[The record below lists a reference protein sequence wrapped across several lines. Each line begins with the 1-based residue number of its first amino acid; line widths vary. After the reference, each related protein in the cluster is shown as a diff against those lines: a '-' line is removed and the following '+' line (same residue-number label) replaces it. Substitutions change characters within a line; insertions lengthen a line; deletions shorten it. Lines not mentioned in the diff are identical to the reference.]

1 MNTHGSRVRST
12 IAWLG
17 VFTGFVL
24 AMFAEAMLWPSL
36 RAGAAEPEAAAAP
49 PSLAVRE
56 AELLGQYR
64 ELERSFLRLADLLD
78 ASDPRRAAVLR
89 SACERARGEQVADR
103 IEAIVAE
110 LEAGRLLK
118 AGASQEDSLA
128 QLRGLLDLL
137 ATAADDR
144 RQEGSKQQVREFVTR
159 LTKAIARQRDIQ
171 GSTEA
176 GGAEDELAE
185 RQRDLAADAR
195 SLADDLEAFS
205 NRDRA
210 DAQGTGRQGEQGKKP
225 GEQPGEQ
232 APDAGQEG
240 DDAASPRDGAG
251 EQADQPSDDKQPNDP
266 SQEAPDAESD
276 GDDEAARA
284 RRTRQRLQA
293 AERRMQAA
301 EKQLEQARR
310 REARAEQDKA
320 IEELETA
327 RAELEEILR
336 QLRED
341 EVERLLVQLSAR
353 VRQMLKAER
362 TVLAAVEE
370 LAGGQPGSSGSEAE
384 SADDSAAGG
393 RQRQL
398 EAARLGRDQA
408 AIGQDARRALALVR
422 DDGSAVAV
430 PQALEQVRDDSDQAV
445 SRLERGDVGGTTRG
459 ILSDIVAGLE
469 EMLAALEQAQRDQ
482 QNRQEGRQGGGQ
494 PGQSGERP
502 LVDAIAELKMLRSL
516 QLRVNTRTT
525 RFAQLLGDA
534 AAVTERP
541 ELRSALDRL
550 ADRQRQIERAARDI
564 ASGKTEP

>member
-1 MNTHGSRVRST
+1 MTRHGSRVWRIVT
-12 IAWLG
+12 RLG
-17 VFTGFVL
+17 FLTGLTAALGQGFP
-24 AMFAEAMLWPSL
+24 AT
-36 RAGAAEPEAAAAP
+36 AAESEAVVTP
-49 PSLAVRE
+49 PSLAARE

-78 ASDPRRAAVLR
+78 ATDPRRAALLR

-118 AGASQEDSLA
+118 AGAGQEDSLA

-144 RQEGSKQQVREFVTR
+144 RRDGSKQQVREFVTR

-176 GGAEDELAE
+176 GGAEAELAE
-185 RQRDLAADAR
+185 RQRALAADAR
-195 SLADDLEAFS
+195 SLADDLEAFG

-210 DAQGTGRQGEQGKKP
+210 AAEGSENKGRENKGSEGAQGNEPGAQAADGDERGDEARPSRDGADEQGEQPP
-225 GEQPGEQ
+225 GGQPQG
-232 APDAGQEG
+232 
-240 DDAASPRDGAG
+240 S
-251 EQADQPSDDKQPNDP
+251 
-266 SQEAPDAESD
+266 PDAESA
-276 GDDEAARA
+276 GDDEVARA
-284 RRTRQRLQA
+284 RRTRQRLEA

-320 IEELETA
+320 VEELETA

-336 QLRED
+336 QMRED

-370 LAGGQPGSSGSEAE
+370 LAGGQPGAPDNDTEA
-384 SADDSAAGG
+384 ATGSAAGG

-408 AIGQDARRALALVR
+408 AIGQDARRALVLVR

-445 SRLERGDVGGTTRG
+445 GRLERGDVGGTTRG
-459 ILSDIVAGLE
+459 ILADIVAGLE

-482 QNRQEGRQGGGQ
+482 QSRQEGGQGGGQ
-494 PGQSGERP
+494 AGQAGERP

-541 ELRSALDRL
+541 ELRSALERL

>member
-1 MNTHGSRVRST
+1 MKRHGSR
-12 IAWLG
+12 AWRIVTRLG
-17 VFTGFVL
+17 FLTALTAVLGQGFP
-24 AMFAEAMLWPSL
+24 AT
-36 RAGAAEPEAAAAP
+36 AAESEAVVTP
-49 PSLAVRE
+49 PSLAARE

-78 ASDPRRAAVLR
+78 ASDPRRAALLR

-110 LEAGRLLK
+110 LESGRLLK

-144 RQEGSKQQVREFVTR
+144 RRDGSKQQVREFVTR

-176 GGAEDELAE
+176 GGAEAELAE
-185 RQRDLAADAR
+185 RQRALAAEAR
-195 SLADDLEAFS
+195 SLADDLEAFG

-210 DAQGTGRQGEQGKKP
+210 AAEGSENKGSENKGREGAQGEEP
-225 GEQPGEQ
+225 G
-232 APDAGQEG
+232 APAADEGQEE
-240 DDAASPRDGAG
+240 DEARPPRDGAG
-251 EQADQPSDDKQPNDP
+251 EQGEQPPGGQPQGSPDP
-266 SQEAPDAESD
+266 EIA

-320 IEELETA
+320 VEELETA

-336 QLRED
+336 QMRED

-370 LAGGQPGSSGSEAE
+370 LAGGQPGAPDNDSESTNGA
-384 SADDSAAGG
+384 AAGG

-408 AIGQDARRALALVR
+408 SIGQDARRALVLVR

-459 ILSDIVAGLE
+459 ILSDIVVGLE

-482 QNRQEGRQGGGQ
+482 QSRQEGGQGGGQ
-494 PGQSGERP
+494 AGQAGERP

-541 ELRSALDRL
+541 ELRSALERL

-564 ASGKTEP
+564 AGGKTEP

>member
-1 MNTHGSRVRST
+1 MTRHGSRAGSIITR
-12 IAWLG
+12 LG
-17 VFTGFVL
+17 FLTGL
-24 AMFAEAMLWPSL
+24 TAALGHGLPAP
-36 RAGAAEPEAAAAP
+36 AAESEPAVAP
-49 PSLAVRE
+49 PSLAARE

-78 ASDPRRAAVLR
+78 ATDPRRAALLR
-89 SACERARGEQVADR
+89 SACERARGEQLADR

-118 AGASQEDSLA
+118 AGASQEDSLG

-144 RQEGSKQQVREFVTR
+144 RRDGSKQQVREFVTR

-176 GGAEDELAE
+176 GGAEAELAE
-185 RQRDLAADAR
+185 RQRALAAEAR
-195 SLADDLEAFS
+195 SLADDLEAFG

-210 DAQGTGRQGEQGKKP
+210 AAEGSENKGSENKGREGAQGKEPGAQAADGDEQGDEARP
-225 GEQPGEQ
+225 
-232 APDAGQEG
+232 
-240 DDAASPRDGAG
+240 PRDGADEQG
-251 EQADQPSDDKQPNDP
+251 EQPPGGQPQGS
-266 SQEAPDAESD
+266 PDAESA

-301 EKQLEQARR
+301 EKQLEQTRR

-320 IEELETA
+320 VEELETA

-336 QLRED
+336 QMRED

-370 LAGGQPGSSGSEAE
+370 LAGGQPGAPDNDTEA
-384 SADDSAAGG
+384 ATGSAAGG

-408 AIGQDARRALALVR
+408 AIGQDARRALVLVR

-445 SRLERGDVGGTTRG
+445 GRLERGDVGGTTRG
-459 ILSDIVAGLE
+459 ILADIVAGLE

-482 QNRQEGRQGGGQ
+482 QSRQEGGQGGGQ
-494 PGQSGERP
+494 AGQAGERP

-541 ELRSALDRL
+541 ELRSALERL

>member
-1 MNTHGSRVRST
+1 MIARRS
-12 IAWLG
+12 
-17 VFTGFVL
+17 VFTGPML
-24 AMFAEAMLWPSL
+24 AVCAAAMLWPSL
-36 RAGAAEPEAAAAP
+36 RAGAAEPEAAAAQ

-144 RQEGSKQQVREFVTR
+144 RHEGSKQQVREFVTR

-185 RQRDLAADAR
+185 RQRDLAADSR

-210 DAQGTGRQGEQGKKP
+210 DSQGKGRQGEEEKP
-225 GEQPGEQ
+225 GEQSGEQ
-232 APDAGQEG
+232 APDAGQQG

-251 EQADQPSDDKQPNDP
+251 EQGDQPPGDKQPNDQP
-266 SQEAPDAESD
+266 QEPPDAESA

-362 TVLAAVEE
+362 TVLGAVEQ
-370 LAGGQPGSSGSEAE
+370 LAGGQPGSAGSEAE

-469 EMLAALEQAQRDQ
+469 EMLAALEQAQREQ
-482 QNRQEGRQGGGQ
+482 QSRQDGRQGGGQ
-494 PGQSGERP
+494 PGQAGERP

>member
-1 MNTHGSRVRST
+1 MKRHGSRAWRIVT
-12 IAWLG
+12 WLG
-17 VFTGFVL
+17 FLTALTAVLGRGFP
-24 AMFAEAMLWPSL
+24 AT
-36 RAGAAEPEAAAAP
+36 AAESEAVVTP
-49 PSLAVRE
+49 PSLAARE

-78 ASDPRRAAVLR
+78 ATDPRRAALLR

-103 IEAIVAE
+103 IEVIVAE

-118 AGASQEDSLA
+118 AGAGQEDSLA

-144 RQEGSKQQVREFVTR
+144 RRDGSKQQVREFVTR

-176 GGAEDELAE
+176 GGAEAELAE
-185 RQRDLAADAR
+185 RQRALAAEAR
-195 SLADDLEAFS
+195 SLADDLEAFG

-210 DAQGTGRQGEQGKKP
+210 DAEGSENKGREGAQGKEP
-225 GEQPGEQ
+225 G
-232 APDAGQEG
+232 APAADEGQQG
-240 DDAASPRDGAG
+240 DEARPPRDGAG
-251 EQADQPSDDKQPNDP
+251 EQGEQPPGGQPQGP
-266 SQEAPDAESD
+266 PDAESA

-320 IEELETA
+320 VEELETA

-336 QLRED
+336 QMRED

-370 LAGGQPGSSGSEAE
+370 LAGGQPGASDNDTE
-384 SADDSAAGG
+384 STNGAAAGG

-398 EAARLGRDQA
+398 AAARLGRDQA
-408 AIGQDARRALALVR
+408 AIGQDARRALVLVR

-482 QNRQEGRQGGGQ
+482 QSRQEGGQGGGQ
-494 PGQSGERP
+494 AGQAGERP

-541 ELRSALDRL
+541 ELRSALERL

>member
-1 MNTHGSRVRST
+1 MTRNGSRARDMTVR
-12 IAWLG
+12 LG
-17 VFTGFVL
+17 ALTCLVAALTVVT
-24 AMFAEAMLWPSL
+24 LWPGL
-36 RAGAAEPEAAAAP
+36 RAAAAESDDASAS
-49 PSLAVRE
+49 PSLAARE

-78 ASDPRRAAVLR
+78 ASDPRRAALLR

-118 AGASQEDSLA
+118 AGAGQEDSLA

-144 RQEGSKQQVREFVTR
+144 RREGSKQQVREFVTR

-176 GGAEDELAE
+176 GGPEAELAE

-195 SLADDLEAFS
+195 SLAADLEAFS
-205 NRDRA
+205 HRDRA
-210 DAQGTGRQGEQGKKP
+210 DAQGKGRQGEPGEKP
-225 GEQPGEQ
+225 GTQSADAEQPG
-232 APDAGQEG
+232 
-240 DDAASPRDGAG
+240 DDVKSPRGGAG
-251 EQADQPSDDKQPNDP
+251 EQGAEPPSDQSIGGQ
-266 SQEAPDAESD
+266 SQESPDAESA

-320 IEELETA
+320 VEELETA

-336 QLRED
+336 QMRED

-362 TVLAAVEE
+362 TVRAAVEE
-370 LAGGQPGSSGSEAE
+370 LADGRQGSSDNDAEPPNGSAG
-384 SADDSAAGG
+384 GG

-398 EAARLGRDQA
+398 EAARLGREQA

-459 ILSDIVAGLE
+459 IVSDIVAGLE

-482 QNRQEGRQGGGQ
+482 QARQDGRQAGGQ
-494 PGQSGERP
+494 DGRAGERP

-516 QLRVNTRTT
+516 QLRVNTRTI

-541 ELRSALDRL
+541 ELRSALERL

-564 ASGKTEP
+564 ASGKMEP